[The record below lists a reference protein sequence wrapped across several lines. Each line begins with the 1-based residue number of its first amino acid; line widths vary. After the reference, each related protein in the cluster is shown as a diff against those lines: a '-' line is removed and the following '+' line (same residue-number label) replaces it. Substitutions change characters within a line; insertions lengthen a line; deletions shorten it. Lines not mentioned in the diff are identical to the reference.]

1 MLNPFILSYLCVILL
16 GKQQIWRCGVVV
28 FIHLLGIYDIL
39 TSPRPLHHIKP
50 TIIGCSGGQVVI
62 SIKRIHPI
70 KMIIAHYLKE
80 MQLSKHR
87 EGHLWDEIYSDE
99 SGRLCSGSR

>member
-16 GKQQIWRCGVVV
+16 GKQQIWRFGVVV
-28 FIHLLGIYDIL
+28 FINLLGIYDIDL
-39 TSPRPLHHIKP
+39 TSSLASYK
-50 TIIGCSGGQVVI
+50 TIIGCSGGQVVF

-70 KMIIAHYLKE
+70 KMIIALYLKE

-87 EGHLWDEIYSDE
+87 EGRLWDEIYSDE